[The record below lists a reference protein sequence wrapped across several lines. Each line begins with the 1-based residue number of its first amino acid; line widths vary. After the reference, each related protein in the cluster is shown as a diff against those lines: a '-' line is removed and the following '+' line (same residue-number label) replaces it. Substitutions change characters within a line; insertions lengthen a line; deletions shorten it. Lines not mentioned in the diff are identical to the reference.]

1 MRHFCDTYIL
11 HIFCDIQLYVHYSI
25 PGGFLCNNVGAVL
38 YRILFFFHH
47 CRNKAMNVTICKVE
61 KSKKYIIWALKKVKL
76 NTQNFTFRLLLQ
88 NLLDFISHFKRNMK
102 RKNNQTAK
110 KNLTSWKRCITKTI
124 FKPSHFANCWLAF
137 N

>member
-11 HIFCDIQLYVHYSI
+11 YIFCDIQLYVHYSI
-25 PGGFLCNNVGAVL
+25 PGGFLCNNMGAVL

-47 CRNKAMNVTICKVE
+47 CRNKAVNVTICKVE

-76 NTQNFTFRLLLQ
+76 NTQNL